1 MNNYAR
7 RALLIYTKM
16 LTLKWLG
23 HFFQNVI
30 SFSDAVHLMC
40 NIFYMKL
47 VLYNESLVSIV
58 ATDALVLKHQG
69 INSHSADYA
78 PMRFPVFKG

>member
-1 MNNYAR
+1 M
-7 RALLIYTKM
+7 LLLPSKVTS

-30 SFSDAVHLMC
+30 SFADAVHPMC

-47 VLYNESLVSIV
+47 VQNNEYLVSIV
-58 ATDALVLKHQG
+58 DTDGLVL
-69 INSHSADYA
+69 
-78 PMRFPVFKG
+78 